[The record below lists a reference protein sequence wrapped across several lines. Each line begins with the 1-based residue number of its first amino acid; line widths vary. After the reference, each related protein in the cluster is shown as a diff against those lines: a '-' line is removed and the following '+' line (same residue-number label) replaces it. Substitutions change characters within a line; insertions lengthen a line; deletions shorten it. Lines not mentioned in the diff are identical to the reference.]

1 METVKLKGFAP
12 DLDPM
17 TPGIFADCNEI
28 IPSPRGYEPLP
39 GRELKLPALVGV
51 CRGAML
57 SYDMSGLGRIV
68 AGTPRHLWIQQTGGW
83 ESADRPSGYDEAVS
97 TAEWRFCQY
106 GNYTIAVNGV
116 VEPQLLK
123 TGEKKFSNLGGS
135 PPKGTFVETAAYFLF
150 MFAPPGAPN
159 QWWCSGLGNPENWT
173 TDLSSQSANGTLVQ
187 TPGAIVGARALG
199 ENIVVYKRHSIYIGQ
214 YVGPPYVWAFKA
226 TSTEAGAI
234 GNEAIVAIAD
244 SHVFIGDQ
252 QFYILNG
259 GGPPQK
265 LETPLTNWFFTDEL
279 DRLYEEH
286 VVGWWDRHRDIVFWH
301 YPSKGNATPGTLD
314 SWIAW
319 NMRSNS
325 WTRGKMNVEAVAR
338 VQTATAPA
346 LTYDEFGT
354 ILQRY
359 DDANTLG
366 YQDPKITGPKQT
378 TVGIFLNDHA
388 FYTLTGTPG
397 TSYFVTS
404 DMGDPSQ
411 YTMVRR
417 IKPLFARYPT
427 SPVSASLSLKENLG
441 GTTRS
446 GQMSSH
452 NRDTGW
458 INLRQTAKLHRMRL
472 NFQGDFEMLSFSY
485 DAVAQGTR

>member
-1 METVKLKGFAP
+1 
-12 DLDPM
+12 
-17 TPGIFADCNEI
+17 
-28 IPSPRGYEPLP
+28 
-39 GRELKLPALVGV
+39 
-51 CRGAML
+51 
-57 SYDMSGLGRIV
+57 
-68 AGTPRHLWIQQTGGW
+68 
-83 ESADRPSGYDEAVS
+83 
-97 TAEWRFCQY
+97 
-106 GNYTIAVNGV
+106 
-116 VEPQLLK
+116 
-123 TGEKKFSNLGGS
+123 
-135 PPKGTFVETAAYFLF
+135 
-150 MFAPPGAPN
+150 
-159 QWWCSGLGNPENWT
+159 
-173 TDLSSQSANGTLVQ
+173 
-187 TPGAIVGARALG
+187 
-199 ENIVVYKRHSIYIGQ
+199 
-214 YVGPPYVWAFKA
+214 
-226 TSTEAGAI
+226 
-234 GNEAIVAIAD
+234 
-244 SHVFIGDQ
+244 
-252 QFYILNG
+252 
-259 GGPPQK
+259 
-265 LETPLTNWFFTDEL
+265 
-279 DRLYEEH
+279 
-286 VVGWWDRHRDIVFWH
+286 
-301 YPSKGNATPGTLD
+301 
-314 SWIAW
+314 
-319 NMRSNS
+319 
-325 WTRGKMNVEAVAR
+325 MNVEAVAR